1 MDPQE
6 RIANWKLHD
15 SQRGHFS
22 FELYKAMAAND
33 KIFLVVA
40 DLGYAVFDSHRADFP
55 DRFLNCGASE
65 QCGLGIC
72 VGLRLQ
78 GYIPFFYSIT
88 TFLLFRGFEWIR
100 NFLQHEEIAV
110 RLVGSGLDDDYKHDG
125 ITHQPWEARKVLR
138 LFPAVET
145 WWPKEKEEV
154 GPMLQQMINNDEPS
168 FICLRR

>member
-1 MDPQE
+1 MDPKE
-6 RIANWKLHD
+6 RISNWKLHD

-100 NFLQHEEIAV
+100 NFLHHEGIAV
-110 RLVGSGLDDDYKHDG
+110 RLVGSGLDDDYNHDG
-125 ITHQPWEARKVLR
+125 ITHQPWECKEVLK
-138 LFPAVET
+138 LFPKITARFPTDKNQIPQAVRAM
-145 WWPKEKEEV
+145 V
-154 GPMLQQMINNDEPS
+154 VCDEPS